1 MKKTLLIC
9 VCALC
14 TSLTGFAQNNITLLR
29 DNLCKLRV
37 LPWLVSASLEGS
49 GHQHY
54 IYNQDF
60 YDDAPKHYNDDAV
73 LCVDKTGGG
82 FSEIR
87 ISHPDDYAFVKFYEG
102 ENDLYG
108 IYSTYERKTKTY
120 ALYINTIGKE
130 QSKAPWDPR
139 KLVSVVS
146 ERGDGIYPYVAVS
159 PNGQKAVV
167 SIIQAGKKG
176 KMKGS
181 VVMVLGEGGEPLWEN
196 SFDPEFDNPTFF
208 LADMILSNDGAVY
221 MAAVS
226 YANETRK
233 TRENETF
240 HLYEITD
247 NNVQFADQRID
258 FGYICNG
265 KLMMKKD
272 GNIAFGGYFNNNL
285 NEKAQGT
292 YMLLFDNESDNVKN
306 VSFKKFPSD
315 YYEDTKGSLGTL
327 KGSKMSVF
335 VEDLYEFS
343 NGTVAMLG
351 EQREVI
357 QRTVSSG
364 NGMTTTNYTFH
375 AKNILVSFADADG
388 NLGDFEMIN
397 KYQMVG
403 PLGAHYSLRL
413 VRGYG
418 FSFRSFLYND
428 KIQLLYADAMDN
440 YLGKTGVVCKSM
452 AQAKQCSALCTI
464 DKDQQI
470 SKPVMIINP
479 KEQKTRMVSPLFI
492 DEDGLLLIN
501 AAKKAGQLSKLSYE
515 F

>member
-14 TSLTGFAQNNITLLR
+14 TSLTGFAQNNITLIR
-29 DNLCKLRV
+29 DNLCKPRV
-37 LPWLVSASLEGS
+37 LPWLVSASLEGA
-49 GHQHY
+49 GNQHY
-54 IYNQDF
+54 VYNQDF
-60 YDDAPKHYNDDAV
+60 YEKAPKHYNDDAV
-73 LCVDKTGGG
+73 LCMDKTGGG

-87 ISHPDDYAFVKFYEG
+87 ISHPDDYVFLNFYEG

-120 ALYINTIGKE
+120 TLYVNTIGKE
-130 QSKAPWDPR
+130 QSNASWDPR
-139 KLVSVVS
+139 KLFAIVS
-146 ERGDGIYPYVAVS
+146 ERGDEIYPYVAVS
-159 PNGQKAVV
+159 PNGQKAAV
-167 SIIQAGKKG
+167 SVIQAGRKG

-181 VVMVLGEGGEPLWEN
+181 EVMLLGEGGESLWEN
-196 SFDPEFDNPTFF
+196 SFDPEFTNTTFF
-208 LADMILSNDGAVY
+208 LADIKLSNEGAVY
-221 MAAVS
+221 IAAVS
-226 YANETRK
+226 YNNPTRK

-240 HLYEITD
+240 HLYEITE
-247 NNVQFADQRID
+247 NNVQFIDQKID

-265 KLMMKKD
+265 KLLLKKD

-292 YMLLFDNESDNVKN
+292 YMLLFDNETDNVKN
-306 VSFKKFPSD
+306 VSFQKFPSN
-315 YYEDTKGSLGTL
+315 YYEDTKLSLGTL
-327 KGSKMSVF
+327 KGSKMSVS

-343 NGTVAMLG
+343 DGTVAMLG

-364 NGMTTTNYTFH
+364 NGMTMTNYTYH
-375 AKNILVSFADADG
+375 AKNILVSFVDENG
-388 NLGDFEMIN
+388 NLVKFDMIN

-403 PLGAHYSLRL
+403 PLGAHFSLRF

-418 FSFRSFLYND
+418 YSFRSFFYND
-428 KIQLLYADAMDN
+428 KIQILYADAMDN
-440 YLGKTGVVCKSM
+440 YLGKTDVVCKSM

-470 SKPVMIINP
+470 SKSVMIINP
-479 KEQKTRMVSPLFI
+479 KVHKTRMVSPLFI

-501 AAKKAGQLSKLSYE
+501 AAKKAGQLSKLTYE